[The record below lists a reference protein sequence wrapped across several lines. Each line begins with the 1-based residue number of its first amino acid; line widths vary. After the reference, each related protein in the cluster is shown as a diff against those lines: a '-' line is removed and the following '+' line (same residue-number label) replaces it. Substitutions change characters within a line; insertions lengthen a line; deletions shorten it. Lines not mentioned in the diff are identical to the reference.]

1 MPPAVP
7 SLIFKPSDF
16 VVSIDGQPRRV
27 LTARMFGTDE
37 VQVAKAGTPVPR
49 FARASDATAGRVIM
63 FAVDRD
69 SIRSGSEKAILNSAS
84 AMMSSFS
91 PADAVGVI
99 GLPVGGIDPDPGSCG
114 RGCCHRPHDRHS
126 SVGALAIP
134 HVLG

>member
-7 SLIFKPSDF
+7 LTDLEASDF

-49 FARASDATAGRVIM
+49 FTRASDATPGRVIM

-69 SIRSGSEKAILNSAS
+69 SIRSGSEKAILKQRIGDDVVVLSGRCRRRDRACRWVESIRPAIIPPRPLPSAS
-84 AMMSSFS
+84 
-91 PADAVGVI
+91 
-99 GLPVGGIDPDPGSCG
+99 
-114 RGCCHRPHDRHS
+114 
-126 SVGALAIP
+126 
-134 HVLG
+134 